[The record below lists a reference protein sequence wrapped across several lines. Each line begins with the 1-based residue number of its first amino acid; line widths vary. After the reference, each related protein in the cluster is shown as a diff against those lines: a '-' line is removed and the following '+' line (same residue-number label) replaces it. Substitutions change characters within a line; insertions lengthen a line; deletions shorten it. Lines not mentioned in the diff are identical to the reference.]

1 LVDKHPSFRELRVA
15 AETQSAYRLPICM
28 VVEVVLL
35 AREPKLQRTE
45 SLRTKVCL
53 ISFRCQAI
61 TYEYGRGDCHPANAK
76 FITEPEQ
83 NRTVRSV
90 FVIYPKSLGSGN
102 LRDTPTYCTR
112 HHHDAPGVLLGTTR
126 SP

>member
-45 SLRTKVCL
+45 SLRTAPVIIMTHPGYCWAPLEAPRCL
-53 ISFRCQAI
+53 A
-61 TYEYGRGDCHPANAK
+61 
-76 FITEPEQ
+76 
-83 NRTVRSV
+83 
-90 FVIYPKSLGSGN
+90 
-102 LRDTPTYCTR
+102 
-112 HHHDAPGVLLGTTR
+112 
-126 SP
+126 

>member
-35 AREPKLQRTE
+35 ATRTE
-45 SLRTKVCL
+45 V
-53 ISFRCQAI
+53 
-61 TYEYGRGDCHPANAK
+61 
-76 FITEPEQ
+76 TEDGVSP
-83 NRTVRSV
+83 
-90 FVIYPKSLGSGN
+90 
-102 LRDTPTYCTR
+102 YCTR